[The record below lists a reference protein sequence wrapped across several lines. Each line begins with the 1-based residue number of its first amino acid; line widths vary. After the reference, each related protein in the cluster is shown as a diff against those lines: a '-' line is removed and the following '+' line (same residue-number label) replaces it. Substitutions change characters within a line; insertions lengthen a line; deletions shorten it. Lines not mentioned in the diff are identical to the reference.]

1 MATRLVAKPGGSPV
15 THKVHDVLRTEE
27 QPLDALFAPR
37 SVAVIG
43 ATEKPGTV
51 GRAVLW
57 NLITSPF
64 GGSVFPVN
72 PNRPHVLGIRS
83 YPGIKGIPEPV
94 DMAVIITPAETV
106 PGVMRDCAERGVRA
120 AIVISAGFKET
131 GPAGAELEQ
140 KVLYEARRGRMRVVG
155 PNCFGVMAP
164 PRGLNATFSHAIA
177 HPGRIAFVSQSGALC
192 AAVLDW
198 SLREQVGFSAFASI
212 GSMLDVG
219 WGDLIY
225 YLGDDPRTSA
235 IMLYMESVGDA
246 RSFLSAA
253 REVALTKPIIV
264 IKAGRT
270 EAAAQAAAS
279 HTGSLTGSDEVLH
292 AAFRR
297 SGVLRV
303 DTIADLFHMAE
314 VLAKQPRAKGN
325 KLAIVT
331 NAGGPGVLASDALMA
346 GGGELAVLQPQTIEE
361 LSQFLSPH
369 WSHSNPVDTIGGANA
384 EQYTQALRTVAKDA
398 NADALLAILVA
409 HGMADTTKAAEIIKG
424 FAGELGKPILASWM
438 GGADVEAGEHILNSA
453 NIPAYPYPE
462 TAARMFNYLWRYSY
476 NIRGLY
482 ETPAATDSEGH
493 DAARALV
500 LIERARA
507 AGRTLLTEYESKQVL
522 EAYHIPTVRTM
533 VAASAEEAV
542 SFARSIGFPVVLKL
556 HSETLT
562 HKTDVGGVKLDLA
575 DEAGV
580 RAAFASIQRSVTE
593 KAGAEHFLGVTV
605 QPMEKT
611 EGYEIILGSSL
622 DPQFGPVLLF
632 GAGGQLVEVFE
643 DRALALPPLNTTLAR
658 RLMEQTRIFRALG
671 GVRGRAP
678 VDLGALEQLLVRFS
692 YLVVE
697 QRWIKEIDINPLVV
711 SIPHPVGQDRADKG
725 GPPVLALDAR
735 IVLHGPETRPED
747 VPPLAIRPYP
757 GQYAGPWTLRDGVP
771 VTIRPIRPEDEPLM
785 VEFHKELS
793 DRSVYLRYFNAL
805 KLSQRIAHER
815 LTRICFI
822 DYDRE
827 MALVTEHRRPDGR
840 REIIGV
846 ARLSK
851 LHGRNEAEL
860 AVLISDLYQHR
871 GLGTEL
877 LRRVLQFGRDERLD
891 RAFSSFLEENVE
903 MARISEKLGFKVSTS
918 VEDHMLEAEI
928 FLS

>member
-1 MATRLVAKPGGSPV
+1 MATNTVAKPSGAPV
-15 THKVHDVLRTEE
+15 THKVHDVLRTEP

-43 ATEKPGTV
+43 ATEKAGTV

-83 YPGIKGIPEPV
+83 YPGIKDVPESV
-94 DMAVIITPAETV
+94 DMAVVITPAETV
-106 PGVMRDCAERGVRA
+106 PGVIRDCAERGVRA

-131 GPAGAELEQ
+131 GPAGVELEQ
-140 KVLYEARRGRMRVVG
+140 KVLYEARRGRMRIVG

-253 REVALTKPIIV
+253 REVALTKPIII

-369 WSHSNPVDTIGGANA
+369 WSHSNPVDTIGGATA
-384 EQYTQALRTVAKDA
+384 EVYARALRAVAKDP
-398 NADALLAILVA
+398 NADALLPILVA
-409 HGMADTTKAAEIIKG
+409 HGMADTTQAAEIIKG

-482 ETPAATDSEGH
+482 ETPAATDIEGH
-493 DAARALV
+493 DAERAMTLV
-500 LIERARA
+500 AKARA
-507 AGRTLLTEYESKQVL
+507 AGRTLLTEHESKQVL
-522 EAYHIPTVRTM
+522 EAYRIPTVRTM
-533 VAASAEEAV
+533 VAGSADEAV
-542 SFARSIGFPVVLKL
+542 DLARLIGFPVVLKL
-556 HSETLT
+556 HSETVT

-575 DEAGV
+575 GEPEV
-580 RAAFASIQRSVTE
+580 RAAFESIRRSVGE

-605 QPMEKT
+605 QPMEKR
-611 EGYEIILGSSL
+611 EGYELILGSSL

-643 DRALALPPLNTTLAR
+643 DRALSLPPLNTTLAR
-658 RLMEQTRIFRALG
+658 RMMEQTRIYKALG

-678 VDLGALEQLLVRFS
+678 VDLAALEQLLVRFS

-697 QRWIKEIDINPLVV
+697 QRWIKEIDINPLLA
-711 SIPHPVGQDRADKG
+711 SPGRL
-725 GPPVLALDAR
+725 LALDAR
-735 IVLHGPETRPED
+735 IVLHGSEIRQDELPA
-747 VPPLAIRPYP
+747 LAIRPYP
-757 GQYAGPWTLRDGVP
+757 TQYAGPWTMHDGTP
-771 VTIRPIRPEDEPLM
+771 ISIRPIRPEDEPLM
-785 VEFHKELS
+785 VDFHKGLS
-793 DRSVYLRYFNAL
+793 ERSVYLRYFNAL

-827 MALVTEHRRPDGR
+827 MALVAEHRRPDGT

-851 LHGRNEAEL
+851 LHGLNEAEL

-877 LRRVLQFGRDERLD
+877 LRRVLQFGRDEKLD
-891 RAFSSFLEENVE
+891 RAFSSFMEENVE
-903 MARISEKLGFKVSTS
+903 MARISEKLGFKVRTS
-918 VEDHMLEAEI
+918 AEEHMLEAEI
-928 FLS
+928 VLS

>member
-1 MATRLVAKPGGSPV
+1 MATRLVAKPGASPV

-43 ATEKPGTV
+43 ATEKAGTV

-83 YPGIKGIPEPV
+83 YPGIKEVPEPV
-94 DMAVIITPAETV
+94 DMAVVITPAETV
-106 PGVMRDCAERGVRA
+106 PGVIRDCAERGVRA
-120 AIVISAGFKET
+120 AIVISAGFRET
-131 GPAGAELEQ
+131 GPAGADLEQ
-140 KVLYEARRGRMRVVG
+140 KVLYEARRGRMRIVG

-177 HPGRIAFVSQSGALC
+177 HPGRVAFVSQSGALC

-235 IMLYMESVGDA
+235 IMLYMESIGDA

-253 REVALTKPIIV
+253 REVALTKPIII

-325 KLAIVT
+325 RLAIVT

-346 GGGELAVLQPQTIEE
+346 GGGQLAVLQPETIEQ

-384 EQYTQALRTVAKDA
+384 EQYTQALRTVAKDP

-424 FAGELGKPILASWM
+424 FAGDLGKPILASWM

-482 ETPAATDSEGH
+482 ETPVATDIESHE
-493 DAARALV
+493 AERARG

-507 AGRTLLTEYESKQVL
+507 AGRALLTEHESKQVL
-522 EAYHIPTVRTM
+522 EAYHIPTVRTLA
-533 VAASAEEAV
+533 AASADEAV
-542 SFARSIGFPVVLKL
+542 NFARTLGFPVVLKL

-562 HKTDVGGVKLDLA
+562 HKTEVGGVKLDLA
-575 DEAGV
+575 DEAAV
-580 RAAFASIQRSVTE
+580 RAAFESIRRSVTE
-593 KAGAEHFLGVTV
+593 KAGAQHFLGVTV
-605 QPMEKT
+605 QPMEKV

-658 RLMEQTRIFRALG
+658 RMMEQTRIYKALQ

-678 VDLGALEQLLVRFS
+678 VDTAALEQLLVRFS

-697 QRWIKEIDINPLVV
+697 QRWIKEIDINPLLA
-711 SIPHPVGQDRADKG
+711 SPGQL
-725 GPPVLALDAR
+725 LALDAR
-735 IVLHGPETRPED
+735 IVLHGPEVRPED
-747 VPPLAIRPYP
+747 IPPLAVRPYP
-757 GQYAGPWTLRDGVP
+757 SQYAGLWTMRDGVP

-785 VEFHKELS
+785 VDFHKGLS
-793 DRSVYLRYFNAL
+793 ERSVYLRYFNAL
-805 KLSQRIAHER
+805 KLSQRIAHDR

-827 MALVTEHRRPDGR
+827 MALVAEHKRPDGA

-851 LHGRNEAEL
+851 LHGLNEAEV

-877 LRRVLQFGRDERLD
+877 LRRVLQFGRDEKLD
-891 RAFSSFLEENVE
+891 RASASFLEENVE
-903 MARISEKLGFKVSTS
+903 MARISEKLGFKVSATA
-918 VEDHMLEAEI
+918 EDHMLEAEI
-928 FLS
+928 VLS

>member
-1 MATRLVAKPGGSPV
+1 MTTSVVSKPRNTPV
-15 THKVHDVLRTEE
+15 THKIHDVLRTEE
-27 QPLDALFAPR
+27 KPLDAIFAPR

-43 ATEKPGTV
+43 ATEKAGTV
-51 GRAVLW
+51 GRAILW

-72 PNRPHVLGIRS
+72 PNRPHVLGVKA
-83 YPGIKGIPEPV
+83 YPGIKDVPEQV
-94 DMAVIITPAETV
+94 DLAMVITPAETV
-106 PGVMRDCAERGVRA
+106 PGVIRDCAEQGVRA

-140 KVLYEARRGRMRVVG
+140 KLLYEARRGRMRVVG
-155 PNCFGVMAP
+155 PNCFGVMVP
-164 PRGLNATFSHAIA
+164 PRGMNATFSHAIA
-177 HPGRIAFVSQSGALC
+177 HSGRVAFVSQSGALC

-253 REVALTKPIIV
+253 REVALTKPVIIV
-264 IKAGRT
+264 KAGRT

-297 SGVLRV
+297 CGVLRV

-314 VLAKQPRAKGN
+314 VLAKQPRAKGR

-346 GGGELAVLQPQTIEE
+346 GGGELAVLDPKTIED
-361 LSQFLSPH
+361 LSGFLSPH
-369 WSHSNPVDTIGGANA
+369 WSHSNPVDTIGGATA
-384 EQYTQALRTVAKDA
+384 EQYTQALRVVARDP

-409 HGMADTTKAAEIIKG
+409 HGMADTTKAAELIKG
-424 FAGELGKPILASWM
+424 FAHELGKPLLASWM
-438 GGADVEAGEHILNSA
+438 GGADVVAGEHILNSA

-482 ETPAATDSEGH
+482 ETPAATDMEAH
-493 DAARALV
+493 DV
-500 LIERARA
+500 ERAATIVAQARV
-507 AGRTLLTEYESKQVL
+507 AGRRLLTEYESKQVL
-522 EAYHIPTVRTM
+522 QAYGVPTVRTM
-533 VAASAEEAV
+533 VATSADEAAN
-542 SFARSIGFPVVLKL
+542 FARVIGFPVVLKL
-556 HSETLT
+556 HSETIT
-562 HKTDVGGVKLDLA
+562 HKTDVGGVKLNLSNDDA
-575 DEAGV
+575 VRRAFEQVRDAVAG
-580 RAAFASIQRSVTE
+580 TP
-593 KAGAEHFLGVTV
+593 GAFLGVTV
-605 QPMEKT
+605 QPMVT
-611 EGYEIILGSSL
+611 MEGYELIVGSSL

-632 GAGGQLVEVFE
+632 GSGGQLVEVFE

-658 RLMEQTRIFRALG
+658 RMMEQTRIYKALR
-671 GVRGRAP
+671 GVRGRMP
-678 VDLGALEQLLVRFS
+678 VDMHALEQLLVRFS

-697 QRWIKEIDINPLVV
+697 QRWIKEIDINPLLA
-711 SIPHPVGQDRADKG
+711 SPERL
-725 GPPVLALDAR
+725 LALDAR
-735 IVLHGPETRPED
+735 VVLHGPEVRQED
-747 VPPLAIRPYP
+747 LPALAVRPYP
-757 GQYAGPWTLRDGVP
+757 SQYASQWTLRDSTP
-771 VTIRPIRPEDEPLM
+771 VTIRPIRPEDEPMM
-785 VEFHKELS
+785 VEFHKGLS

-827 MALVTEHRRPDGR
+827 MALVADRRKDDGS

-851 LHGRNEAEL
+851 QHGINEAEV
-860 AVLISDLYQHR
+860 AVLISDLWQHR

-877 LRRVLQFGRDERLD
+877 LRRVLQFGRDEKLD
-891 RAFSSFLEENVE
+891 YARAEFLEENVE
-903 MARISEKLGFKVSTS
+903 MARISEKLGFKVTQAS
-918 VEDHMLEAEI
+918 EEHLLEAAI
-928 FLS
+928 TLS

>member
-1 MATRLVAKPGGSPV
+1 MAAPLVSKLAPSPV
-15 THKVHDVLRTEE
+15 THKVHDVLRTEG
-27 QPLDALFAPR
+27 QPLDAIFAPR

-51 GRAVLW
+51 GRAILW

-72 PNRPHVLGIRS
+72 PNRPHVLGIKA
-83 YPGIKGIPEPV
+83 YPGIKEVPERV
-94 DMAVIITPAETV
+94 DLAMVITPAETV
-106 PGVMRDCAERGVRA
+106 PGVIRDCAERGVRA

-131 GPAGAELEQ
+131 GPAGVELERQ
-140 KVLYEARRGRMRVVG
+140 VLYEAQRGRMRIVG

-177 HPGRIAFVSQSGALC
+177 HSGRIAFVSQSGALC

-270 EAAAQAAAS
+270 AAAAQAAAS

-325 KLAIVT
+325 RLAIVT

-346 GGGELAVLQPQTIEE
+346 GGGELAVLQPESIEE
-361 LSQFLSPH
+361 LSAFLSPH
-369 WSHSNPVDTIGGANA
+369 WSRSNPVDTIGGANA
-384 EQYTQALRTVAKDA
+384 EQYTQAVRVAAKDP

-424 FAGELGKPILASWM
+424 FAHEVGKPILASWM
-438 GGADVEAGEHILNSA
+438 GGADVVAGQQILNRA
-453 NIPAYPYPE
+453 NIPVYPYPE
-462 TAARMFNYLWRYSY
+462 TAARMFNYLWRYNY
-476 NIRGLY
+476 NLRGLY
-482 ETPAATDSEGH
+482 ETPAVTDAEVHDSER
-493 DAARALV
+493 AAGIVAS
-500 LIERARA
+500 ARA
-507 AGRTLLTEYESKQVL
+507 AGRALLTEYESKQVL
-522 EAYHIPTVRTM
+522 EAYGIPSVRTAIASTADQAM
-533 VAASAEEAV
+533 KLAAS
-542 SFARSIGFPVVLKL
+542 FGFPVVLKL

-562 HKTDVGGVKLDLA
+562 HKTDVGGVKLNLMS
-575 DEAGV
+575 EAEV
-580 RAAFASIQRSVTE
+580 RAAFDAISAAVAQ
-593 KAGAEHFLGVTV
+593 KAGPEHFLGVTV
-605 QPMEKT
+605 QPMVKT

-632 GAGGQLVEVFE
+632 GAGGQLVEIFE
-643 DRALALPPLNTTLAR
+643 DRALALPPLTTTLAR
-658 RLMEQTRIFRALG
+658 RLMEQTRIYKALQ

-678 VDLGALEQLLVRFS
+678 VDLAALEQLLVRFS
-692 YLVVE
+692 YLVSE
-697 QRWIKEIDINPLVV
+697 QRWIKEIDVNPLLV
-711 SIPHPVGQDRADKG
+711 SAERLLV
-725 GPPVLALDAR
+725 LDAR
-735 IVLHGPETRPED
+735 VVLHGPQVHQDELPA
-747 VPPLAIRPYP
+747 LAIRPYP
-757 GQYAGPWTLRDGVP
+757 AQYCGIWNMAGGTP
-771 VTIRPIRPEDEPLM
+771 VSIRPIRPDDEPLM
-785 VEFHKELS
+785 VEFHTGLS
-793 DRSVYLRYFNAL
+793 ERSVYLRYFNAV
-805 KLSQRIAHER
+805 KLSHRIAHER
-815 LTRICFI
+815 LTRICFL

-827 MALVTEHRRPDGR
+827 MALVADHRRDDGSH
-840 REIIGV
+840 EIIGV

-851 LHGRNEAEL
+851 LHGRNEAEV
-860 AVLISDLYQHR
+860 AVLVSDLWQRR

-891 RAFSSFLEENVE
+891 SAGATFLEENVE
-903 MARISEKLGFKVSTS
+903 MARISVKLGFKVNRS
-918 VEDHMLEAEI
+918 AEEHVLDAQI
-928 FLS
+928 VLS